1 MSQTRREWLFAAE
14 QALGSGRF
22 DQAVRLLSSEAVQ
35 DASSRRLAID
45 LHHRLAE
52 NCRQAIEEGR
62 WSNALENLRWLFDL
76 EGDSNSWSEL
86 HSHLSKAI
94 DPWVGERM
102 SGERFAEVE
111 HVHQLA
117 SSLGLSYP
125 VLERSISEISVIRS
139 ARKLAALGRYA
150 EAEQCLFE
158 KENSKE
164 STFLLQEADRLR
176 ACHEKTKG
184 LLGTLNQSAE
194 AKDWNKVLKLSD
206 ELLVLASRHPSAI
219 QWRQRAVAEL
229 AAQGIDPKKFM
240 EPGKQMAIAMH
251 AHPSTHAGKSAGRD
265 VLASPA
271 ERAKILW
278 VDGVGG
284 YTLCDS
290 LETVIGQAVPGNPV
304 ELMIVGDLSRR
315 AAVVRRSGEDHLL
328 QPLQT
333 VLVNGAKMDRATL
346 LRHGD
351 LISIGPRV
359 QLRYTRPNRLS
370 ATACLEMVSRNRWQP
385 SVDGVL
391 LMGDSCILG
400 PGSTSHVLCPYW
412 STDVV
417 LFRNKGEWMVKS
429 ASPLEVGGKE
439 YRDAV
444 PLTPGV
450 RVRGPDFSLSL
461 E

>member
-52 NCRQAIEEGR
+52 NCRHAIEEGR

-102 SGERFAEVE
+102 SGERFAESRACPSAGIISWTF
-111 HVHQLA
+111 LPA
-117 SSLGLSYP
+117 
-125 VLERSISEISVIRS
+125 LERSISEISVIRS

-158 KENSKE
+158 KEGSKE

-184 LLGTLNQSAE
+184 LLGSLNQSAE
-194 AKDWNKVLKLSD
+194 DRDWNKVLKLSD

-333 VLVNGAKMDRATL
+333 VLVNGAKMERATL

-351 LISIGPRV
+351 QISIGPECNSD
-359 QLRYTRPNRLS
+359 TRGRI
-370 ATACLEMVSRNRWQP
+370 
-385 SVDGVL
+385 D
-391 LMGDSCILG
+391 
-400 PGSTSHVLCPYW
+400 
-412 STDVV
+412 
-417 LFRNKGEWMVKS
+417 
-429 ASPLEVGGKE
+429 
-439 YRDAV
+439 
-444 PLTPGV
+444 
-450 RVRGPDFSLSL
+450 
-461 E
+461 